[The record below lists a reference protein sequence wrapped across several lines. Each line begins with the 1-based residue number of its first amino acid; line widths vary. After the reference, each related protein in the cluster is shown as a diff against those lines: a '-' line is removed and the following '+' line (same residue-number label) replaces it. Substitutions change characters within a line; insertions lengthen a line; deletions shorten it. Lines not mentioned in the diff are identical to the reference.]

1 MIEKI
6 RSAFEVYRQEMLDD
20 LAALVAIDSS
30 GEGPVKEG
38 MPFGE
43 GPAKAL
49 DCFLKI
55 AQRMGLETDNVDN
68 YAGVVSYGDGE
79 ETVGVLAHLDVVPAG
94 KGWSTD
100 PFTMV
105 IKDGKMYGRGVIDD
119 KGSAIAAL
127 YGLRIIKELG
137 IPLKRGLRLVVGC
150 NEELGSRC
158 MEYYVTHRT
167 PPTLGFTPDA
177 SYPLI
182 HGEKGSFWAKLFFD
196 KEELPILKMEAG
208 EVFNAVPAEC
218 TVILDGSVSVD
229 ALKAS
234 ADKGFAEGY
243 PVTIE
248 KTADGKICML
258 VKGKAAHGSMPYL
271 GVNAIV
277 SAAMILCDA
286 LGEKAGKLLHF
297 AKDVIGRD
305 PYGKTAGVYFKDDN
319 GELTLNLG
327 LLRFEN
333 GEGWLG
339 TDIRFPV
346 TGNGAYAAGLYQAM
360 ADKYSIRAE
369 IPTPSEP
376 HFVPEDSE
384 LVTTLLKVYREVTGE
399 QDAKSVT
406 IGGGT
411 YARHVGKNFVAF
423 GPEFHDQDYHMH
435 DADEFY
441 PLDEYM
447 KHCVICTLGMLSL
460 SKE

>member
-6 RSAFEVYRQEMLDD
+6 RSAFEAHWQEMLDD
-20 LAALVAIDSS
+20 LAAVVAIDSS
-30 GEGPVKEG
+30 GDGPVKEG

-55 AQRMGLETDNVDN
+55 AERMGLETDNVDN

-105 IKDGKMYGRGVIDD
+105 IRDGNMYGRGVIDD

-127 YGLRIIKELG
+127 YGLRIIRDLG
-137 IPLKRGLRLVVGC
+137 IPLKRGLRLVVGT
-150 NEELGSRC
+150 NEELGSKC
-158 MEYYVTHRT
+158 MEYYVAHRQ

-182 HGEKGSFWAKLFFD
+182 HGEKGSFWAKLFFE
-196 KEELPILKMEAG
+196 KEDLPILKMEAG

-218 TVILDGSVSVD
+218 TVILDSSVDMD

-234 ADKGFAEGY
+234 ADKGFSNGY
-243 PVTIE
+243 PVTIA
-248 KTADGKICML
+248 KTDDGKICMV

-346 TGNGAYAAGLYQAM
+346 TGTGAYAAGLYQAM
-360 ADKYSIRAE
+360 ADKYGIRAE

-399 QDAKSVT
+399 QNARSVT

-411 YARHVGKNFVAF
+411 YARHVGKKFVAF
-423 GPEFHDQDYHMH
+423 GPEFNDRDYHMH

-441 PLDEYM
+441 PLDEYL
-447 KHCVICTLGMLSL
+447 KHCVICTMGMLEL
-460 SKE
+460 AK

>member
-1 MIEKI
+1 MIKQI
-6 RSAFEVYRQEMLDD
+6 RKAFDAYQQEMLDD
-20 LAALVAIDSS
+20 LASLIAIDSS

-49 DCFLKI
+49 HEFLKI
-55 AQRMGLETDNVDN
+55 AERMGLKTDNVDN

-100 PFTMV
+100 PFTLT
-105 IKDGKMYGRGVIDD
+105 IKDGNMYGRGVMDD
-119 KGSAIAAL
+119 KGSAVAAL
-127 YGLRIIKELG
+127 YGLRIIRDLN
-137 IPLKRGLRLVVGC
+137 IPLKRGLRLVVGT
-150 NEELGSRC
+150 NEENGSKC
-158 MEYYVTHRT
+158 MEYYATHRE

-177 SYPLI
+177 NYPLI

-196 KEELPILKMEAG
+196 KEDLLILSMEAG

-218 TVILDGSVSVD
+218 TVILDGSVD
-229 ALKAS
+229 INALQAS
-234 ADKGFAEGY
+234 ADKGFSEGY

-248 KTADGKICML
+248 KINDGKIRMV
-258 VKGKAAHGSMPYL
+258 VKGKAAHGSMPEL

-277 SAAMILCDA
+277 SAAMILCDT

-305 PYGKTAGVYFKDDN
+305 PNGKTAGVYFSDEN

-346 TGNGAYAAGLYQAM
+346 TGTGAYAAGLYQAM
-360 ADKYSIRAE
+360 ADKYGIRAE

-376 HFVPEDSE
+376 HFVPQNSE
-384 LVTTLLKVYREVTGE
+384 LVTKLLGVYRDVTGD
-399 QDAKSVT
+399 QNAQSMT

-423 GPEFHDQDYHMH
+423 GPEFGDTDYHMH
-435 DADEFY
+435 NADEFY
-441 PLDEYM
+441 PVEDFM
-447 KHCVICTLGMLSL
+447 KHCVICTMGMLKL
-460 SKE
+460 AE

>member
-6 RSAFEVYRQEMLDD
+6 RNAFENYQQEMLDD

-30 GEGPVKEG
+30 GAGPVKEG

-55 AQRMGLETDNVDN
+55 AERMGLETDNVDN
-68 YAGVVSYGDGE
+68 YAGVVSYGEGK

-94 KGWSTD
+94 KGWTTD
-100 PFTMV
+100 PFKMV

-127 YGLRIIKELG
+127 YGLRIIRDLG
-137 IPLKRGLRLVVGC
+137 IPLKRGLRLVVGT
-150 NEELGSRC
+150 NEELGSAC
-158 MEYYVTHRT
+158 MEYYVAHRE

-196 KEELPILKMEAG
+196 KEDLPILKMEAG

-218 TVILDGSVSVD
+218 TVLLDGSVDID
-229 ALKAS
+229 ALKIS
-234 ADKGFAEGY
+234 ADKGFSEGY

-248 KTADGKICML
+248 KTADGNISML

-305 PYGKTAGVYFKDDN
+305 PNGKTAGVYFKDDN

-346 TGNGAYAAGLYQAM
+346 TGTGAYAAGLYQAM
-360 ADKYSIRAE
+360 ADKYGIRAE

-411 YARHVGKNFVAF
+411 YARHVGKKFVAF
-423 GPEFHDQDYHMH
+423 GPEFNDTDYHMH
-435 DADEFY
+435 NADEFY

-447 KHCVICTLGMLSL
+447 KHCVICTMGMLEL
-460 SKE
+460 AK

>member
-6 RSAFEVYRQEMLDD
+6 RSAFEAHWQEMLDD
-20 LAALVAIDSS
+20 LAAVVAIDSS
-30 GEGPVKEG
+30 GDGPVKEG

-55 AQRMGLETDNVDN
+55 AERIGLETDNVDN

-94 KGWSTD
+94 KGWTTD

-105 IKDGKMYGRGVIDD
+105 IRDGNMYGRGVIDD

-127 YGLRIIKELG
+127 YGLRIIRDLG
-137 IPLKRGLRLVVGC
+137 IPLKRGLRLVVGT
-150 NEELGSRC
+150 NEELGSKC
-158 MEYYVTHRT
+158 MEYYVAHRQ

-196 KEELPILKMEAG
+196 KEDLPILKMEAG

-218 TVILDGSVSVD
+218 TVILDGSVDMD

-234 ADKGFAEGY
+234 ADKGFSNGY
-243 PVTIE
+243 PVTIG
-248 KTADGKICML
+248 KTEDGKICMV

-286 LGEKAGKLLHF
+286 LGEKAGKLLRF

-346 TGNGAYAAGLYQAM
+346 TGTGAYAAGLYQAM
-360 ADKYSIRAE
+360 TDKYGIRAE

-399 QDAKSVT
+399 QDARSVT

-411 YARHVGKNFVAF
+411 YARHVGKKFVAF
-423 GPEFHDQDYHMH
+423 GPEFNDRDYHMH

-447 KHCVICTLGMLSL
+447 KHCVICTMGMLEL
-460 SKE
+460 AK

>member
-6 RSAFEVYRQEMLDD
+6 RSAFEAHWQEMLDD
-20 LAALVAIDSS
+20 LAAVVAIDSS
-30 GEGPVKEG
+30 GDGPVKEG

-55 AQRMGLETDNVDN
+55 AERMGLETDNVDN

-105 IKDGKMYGRGVIDD
+105 IRDGNMYGRGVIDD

-127 YGLRIIKELG
+127 YGLRIIRDLG
-137 IPLKRGLRLVVGC
+137 IPLKRGLRLVVGT
-150 NEELGSRC
+150 NEELGSKC
-158 MEYYVTHRT
+158 MEYYVAHRQ

-182 HGEKGSFWAKLFFD
+182 HGEKGSFWAKLFFE
-196 KEELPILKMEAG
+196 KEDLPILKMEAG

-218 TVILDGSVSVD
+218 TVILDSSVDMD
-229 ALKAS
+229 ALKTS
-234 ADKGFAEGY
+234 ADKGFSNGY
-243 PVTIE
+243 PVTIA
-248 KTADGKICML
+248 KTDDGKICMV

-297 AKDVIGRD
+297 AKNVIGRD

-346 TGNGAYAAGLYQAM
+346 TGTGAYAAGLYQAM
-360 ADKYSIRAE
+360 ADKYGIRAE

-399 QDAKSVT
+399 QDARSVT

-411 YARHVGKNFVAF
+411 YARHVGKKFVAF
-423 GPEFHDQDYHMH
+423 GPEFNDRDYHMH

-447 KHCVICTLGMLSL
+447 KHCVICTMGMLEL
-460 SKE
+460 AK

>member
-6 RSAFEVYRQEMLDD
+6 RKAFETYQQEMLDD

-30 GEGPVKEG
+30 GGEPAGEG

-49 DCFLKI
+49 NCFLKI
-55 AQRMGLETDNVDN
+55 AQRMGFETDNVDN
-68 YAGVVSYGDGE
+68 YAGVVSYGEGE

-94 KGWSTD
+94 KGWTTD
-100 PFTMV
+100 PFKMV
-105 IKDGKMYGRGVIDD
+105 IKDGNIYGRGVIDD
-119 KGSAIAAL
+119 KGSAIASL
-127 YGLRIIKELG
+127 YGMRIIRDLG
-137 IPLKRGLRLVVGC
+137 LPLKRGLRLVVGT

-158 MEYYVTHRT
+158 MEYYVAHRQ

-218 TVILDGSVSVD
+218 TVILDESVD
-229 ALKAS
+229 LNSLKAS
-234 ADKGFAEGY
+234 ADKGFSQGY
-243 PVTIE
+243 PVTIN
-248 KTADGKICML
+248 KCDDGTICM
-258 VKGKAAHGSMPYL
+258 VIKGKAAHGSMPEL
-271 GVNAIV
+271 GINAIV

-297 AKDVIGRD
+297 TRDVLGRENN
-305 PYGKTAGVYFKDDN
+305 GKTAGVYFEDEN
-319 GELTLNLG
+319 GKLTLNLG

-346 TGNGAYAAGLYQAM
+346 TGTGAYAAGLYQAM
-360 ADKYSIRAE
+360 ADKYGIRAE

-384 LVTTLLKVYREVTGE
+384 LVTKLLSVYREVTGE
-399 QDAKSVT
+399 QDAKSLT

-411 YARHVGKNFVAF
+411 YARHVGKKFVAF
-423 GPEFHDQDYHMH
+423 GPEFGDTDYHMH
-435 DADEFY
+435 NADEFY

-447 KHCVICTLGMLSL
+447 KHCVICTMGMLRL
-460 SKE
+460 AE

>member
-6 RSAFEVYRQEMLDD
+6 RNAFAACQQEMLDD

-30 GEGPVKEG
+30 GEEPAEG

-49 DCFLKI
+49 NLFLQI
-55 AQRMGLETDNVDN
+55 AGRMGLETDNVDN
-68 YAGVVSYGDGE
+68 YAGVVSYGTGS
-79 ETVGVLAHLDVVPAG
+79 ETVGILAHLDVVPAG
-94 KGWSTD
+94 KGWTTD
-100 PFTMV
+100 PFKLT
-105 IKDGKMYGRGVIDD
+105 IKDQKMYGRGVIDD

-127 YGLRIIKELG
+127 YGMRIIRDLG
-137 IPLKRGLRLVVGC
+137 IPLKRGLRLVVGT

-158 MEYYVTHRT
+158 MEYYVAHRE

-182 HGEKGSFWAKLFFD
+182 HGEKGSFWAKLFFE

-218 TVILDGSVSVD
+218 EVLLDSSVD
-229 ALKAS
+229 MQKLQDS
-234 ADKGFAEGY
+234 ADKGFSEGY
-243 PVTIE
+243 PVTIT
-248 KTADGKICML
+248 KLDDGTIRML
-258 VKGKAAHGSMPYL
+258 VKGKAAHGSMPEL

-286 LGEKAGKLLHF
+286 LGDKAGKLLFF
-297 AKDVIGRD
+297 ARDVIGRD
-305 PYGKTAGVYFKDDN
+305 PNGKTAGVYFKDEN

-346 TGNGAYAAGLYQAM
+346 TGTGAYAVSLYQAM
-360 ADKYSIRAE
+360 ADRYGIRTE
-369 IPTPSEP
+369 IPVPSEP

-384 LVTTLLKVYREVTGE
+384 LVTKLLKVYRDVTGE
-399 QDAKSVT
+399 SDAKSCT

-411 YARHVGKNFVAF
+411 YARHVGKKFVAF
-423 GPEFHDQDYHMH
+423 GPEFGDTDYHMH
-435 DADEFY
+435 NADEFY
-441 PLDEYM
+441 PLDDFM
-447 KHCVICTLGMLSL
+447 KHCVICTMGMLEL
-460 SKE
+460 AA

>member
-6 RSAFEVYRQEMLDD
+6 RKAFENYQQEMLDD
-20 LAALVAIDSS
+20 LAALIAIDSS
-30 GEGPVKEG
+30 GEEPSGEG

-55 AQRMGLETDNVDN
+55 ARRMDFETDNVDN
-68 YAGVVSYGDGE
+68 YAGVVSYGDGK

-94 KGWSTD
+94 KGWTTD
-100 PFTMV
+100 PFEMV
-105 IKDGKMYGRGVIDD
+105 IRDGNMYGRGVIDD
-119 KGSAIAAL
+119 KGSAVAAL
-127 YGLRIIKELG
+127 YGLRIIRDLG
-137 IPLKRGLRLVVGC
+137 IPLKRGLQLIVGT
-150 NEELGSRC
+150 NEENGSKC
-158 MEYYVTHRT
+158 MEYYVTHRQ

-182 HGEKGSFWAKLFFD
+182 HGEKGSFWAKMFFD

-218 TVILDGSVSVD
+218 TVILDGSVDIDV
-229 ALKAS
+229 LQAS
-234 ADKGFAEGY
+234 ADKGFSEGY
-243 PVTIE
+243 PVTIQ
-248 KTADGKICML
+248 KTPEGNICMV

-297 AKDVIGRD
+297 VRDVIGRD

-339 TDIRFPV
+339 IDIRFPV
-346 TGNGAYAAGLYQAM
+346 TGTGAYAAGLFHAM
-360 ADKYSIRAE
+360 ADKYGVRVQ

-384 LVTTLLKVYREVTGE
+384 LVTTLLQVYRDVTGE
-399 QDAKSVT
+399 QNAGSMT

-411 YARHVGKNFVAF
+411 YARHVGKKIVAF
-423 GPEFHDQDYHMH
+423 GPEFGDTDYHMH
-435 DADEFY
+435 NADEFY
-441 PLDEYM
+441 PLEEYM
-447 KHCVICTLGMLSL
+447 KHCVICTMGMLRL
-460 SKE
+460 AE

>member
-6 RSAFEVYRQEMLDD
+6 RSAFEAHWQEMLDD
-20 LAALVAIDSS
+20 LAAVVAIDSS
-30 GEGPVKEG
+30 GDGPVKEG

-55 AQRMGLETDNVDN
+55 AARMGLETDNVDN

-94 KGWSTD
+94 KGWTTD

-105 IKDGKMYGRGVIDD
+105 IRDGNMYGRGVIDD

-127 YGLRIIKELG
+127 YGLRIIRDLG
-137 IPLKRGLRLVVGC
+137 IPLKRGLRLVVGT
-150 NEELGSRC
+150 NEELGSKC
-158 MEYYVTHRT
+158 MEYYVAHRQ

-182 HGEKGSFWAKLFFD
+182 HGEKGSFWAKLFFE
-196 KEELPILKMEAG
+196 KEDLPILKMEAG

-218 TVILDGSVSVD
+218 TVILDSSIDMD

-234 ADKGFAEGY
+234 ADKGFSNGY
-243 PVTIE
+243 PVTIA
-248 KTADGKICML
+248 KTDDGKICMV

-346 TGNGAYAAGLYQAM
+346 TGTGAYAAGLYQAM
-360 ADKYSIRAE
+360 ADKYGIRAE

-399 QDAKSVT
+399 QDARSVT

-411 YARHVGKNFVAF
+411 YARHVGKKFVAF
-423 GPEFHDQDYHMH
+423 GPEFNDRDYHMH

-447 KHCVICTLGMLSL
+447 KHCVICTMGMLEL
-460 SKE
+460 AK

>member
-6 RSAFEVYRQEMLDD
+6 RNAFEAHWQEMLDD
-20 LAALVAIDSS
+20 LAAVVAIDSS
-30 GEGPVKEG
+30 GDGPVKEG

-55 AQRMGLETDNVDN
+55 AERMGLETDNVDN

-94 KGWSTD
+94 KGWTTD

-105 IKDGKMYGRGVIDD
+105 IRDGNMYGRGVIDD

-127 YGLRIIKELG
+127 YGLRIIRDLG
-137 IPLKRGLRLVVGC
+137 IPLKRGLRLVVGT
-150 NEELGSRC
+150 NEELGSKC
-158 MEYYVTHRT
+158 MEYYVAHRQ

-196 KEELPILKMEAG
+196 KEDLPILKMEAG

-218 TVILDGSVSVD
+218 TVILDSSVDMD

-234 ADKGFAEGY
+234 ADKGFSNGY
-243 PVTIE
+243 PVTIA
-248 KTADGKICML
+248 KTEDGKICMV

-271 GVNAIV
+271 GVNAII

-286 LGEKAGKLLHF
+286 LGEKAGKLLRF

-346 TGNGAYAAGLYQAM
+346 TGTGAYAAGLYQAM
-360 ADKYSIRAE
+360 ADKYGIRAE

-411 YARHVGKNFVAF
+411 YARHVGKKFVAF
-423 GPEFHDQDYHMH
+423 GPEFNDRDYHMH

-447 KHCVICTLGMLSL
+447 KHCVICTMGMLEL
-460 SKE
+460 AK

>member
-6 RSAFEVYRQEMLDD
+6 RSAFEAYQQEMLDD
-20 LAALVAIDSS
+20 LAAVIAIDSS
-30 GEGPVKEG
+30 GEGPVREG

-55 AQRMGLETDNVDN
+55 AERMGLETDNVDN

-158 MEYYVTHRT
+158 MEYYVAHRT

-218 TVILDGSVSVD
+218 EVLLDGSVDLS
-229 ALKAS
+229 ALQAS
-234 ADKGFAEGY
+234 AEKGFAEGY

-248 KTADGKICML
+248 KNDDGTVCML

-346 TGNGAYAAGLYQAM
+346 TGTGAYAAGLYQAM
-360 ADKYSIRAE
+360 ADKYGIRAE

-399 QDAKSVT
+399 QDAKSMT

-411 YARHVGKNFVAF
+411 YARHVGKKFVAF
-423 GPEFHDQDYHMH
+423 GPEFNNTDYHMH
-435 DADEFY
+435 NADEFY
-441 PLDEYM
+441 PLDEYT
-447 KHCVICTLGMLSL
+447 KHCVICTMGMLEL
-460 SKE
+460 AR

>member
-1 MIEKI
+1 MKEKI
-6 RSAFEVYRQEMLDD
+6 RSAFESYRDEMLSD
-20 LAALVAIDSS
+20 LAAIVAIDSS
-30 GEGPVKEG
+30 GGEPKPGA
-38 MPFGE
+38 PFGE
-43 GPAKAL
+43 GPAEAL
-49 DCFLKI
+49 NTFLKM
-55 AQRMGLETDNVDN
+55 AERMGFETDNVDN
-68 YAGVVSYGDGE
+68 YAGTVSLGSGE

-94 KGWSTD
+94 KGWETD
-100 PFTMV
+100 PFRMT

-127 YGLRIIKELG
+127 YGMRIIRDLG
-137 IPLKRGLRLVVGC
+137 LPLKRGIRLVVGT
-150 NEELGSRC
+150 NEEQGSKC
-158 MEYYVTHRT
+158 MEYYVAHRE

-208 EVFNAVPAEC
+208 EAFNAVPSEC
-218 TVILDGSVSVD
+218 EVFLDGSVD
-229 ALKAS
+229 IDTLKAS
-234 ADKGFAEGY
+234 AGKGFSEGY

-248 KTADGKICML
+248 KTDDGKIRML
-258 VKGKAAHGSMPYL
+258 VKGLAAHGSMPYL
-271 GVNAIV
+271 GVNAAV

-286 LGEKAGKLLHF
+286 LGEKAGKMLHF
-297 AKDVIGRD
+297 TRDVIGRD
-305 PYGKTAGVYFKDDN
+305 PYGKTAGVFFEDEN
-319 GELTLNLG
+319 GVLTLNLG

-346 TGNGAYAAGLYQAM
+346 TGTGAYATGLYRAM
-360 ADKYSIRAE
+360 AEKYGIRAE

-384 LVTTLLKVYREVTGE
+384 LVTKLLNVYREVTGE
-399 QDAKSVT
+399 KDAKSCT

-411 YARHVGKNFVAF
+411 YARHVGKKFVAF
-423 GPEFHDQDYHMH
+423 GPEFGDQDYCMH
-435 DADEFY
+435 NANEWY

-447 KHCVICTLGMLSL
+447 KHCVICTMAMLEL
-460 SKE
+460 AK

>member
-6 RSAFEVYRQEMLDD
+6 RSAFEAHWQEMLDD
-20 LAALVAIDSS
+20 LAAVVAIDSS
-30 GEGPVKEG
+30 GDGPVKEG

-55 AQRMGLETDNVDN
+55 AERMGLETDNVDN

-105 IKDGKMYGRGVIDD
+105 IRDGNMYGRGVIDD

-127 YGLRIIKELG
+127 YGLRIIRDLG
-137 IPLKRGLRLVVGC
+137 IPLKRGLRLVVGT
-150 NEELGSRC
+150 NEELGSKC
-158 MEYYVTHRT
+158 MEYYVAHRQ

-196 KEELPILKMEAG
+196 KEDLPILKMEAG

-218 TVILDGSVSVD
+218 TVILDGSVD
-229 ALKAS
+229 MDMLKAS
-234 ADKGFAEGY
+234 ADKGFSNGY
-243 PVTIE
+243 PVIIA
-248 KTADGKICML
+248 KTEDGKICMV

-346 TGNGAYAAGLYQAM
+346 TGTGAYAAGLYQAM
-360 ADKYSIRAE
+360 ADKYGIRAE

-399 QDAKSVT
+399 QDARSVT

-411 YARHVGKNFVAF
+411 YARHVGKKFVAF
-423 GPEFHDQDYHMH
+423 GPEFNDRDYHMH

-447 KHCVICTLGMLSL
+447 KHCVICTMGMLEL
-460 SKE
+460 AK

>member
-6 RSAFEVYRQEMLDD
+6 RSAFEAHWQEMLDD
-20 LAALVAIDSS
+20 LAAVVAIDSS
-30 GEGPVKEG
+30 GNGPVKEG

-55 AQRMGLETDNVDN
+55 AERMGLETDNVDN

-94 KGWSTD
+94 KGWTTD

-105 IKDGKMYGRGVIDD
+105 IRDGNMYGRGVIDD

-127 YGLRIIKELG
+127 YGLRIIRDLG
-137 IPLKRGLRLVVGC
+137 IPLRRGLRLVVGT
-150 NEELGSRC
+150 NEELGSKC
-158 MEYYVTHRT
+158 MEYYVAHRQ

-196 KEELPILKMEAG
+196 KEDLPILKMEAG

-218 TVILDGSVSVD
+218 TVILDGSVDMDV
-229 ALKAS
+229 LKAS
-234 ADKGFAEGY
+234 ADKGFSNGY
-243 PVTIE
+243 PVTIA
-248 KTADGKICML
+248 KTEDGKICMV

-286 LGEKAGKLLHF
+286 LGEKAGKLLRF

-305 PYGKTAGVYFKDDN
+305 PYGKTAGVYFRDDN

-346 TGNGAYAAGLYQAM
+346 TGTGAYATGLYQAM
-360 ADKYSIRAE
+360 ADKYGIRAE
-369 IPTPSEP
+369 IPTSSEP

-411 YARHVGKNFVAF
+411 YARHVGKKFVAF
-423 GPEFHDQDYHMH
+423 GPEFNDRDYHMH

-447 KHCVICTLGMLSL
+447 KHCVICTMGMLEL
-460 SKE
+460 AK

>member
-6 RSAFEVYRQEMLDD
+6 RSAFEAHWQEMLDD
-20 LAALVAIDSS
+20 LAAVVAIDSS
-30 GEGPVKEG
+30 GAGPVKEG

-55 AQRMGLETDNVDN
+55 AERMGLETDNVDN

-94 KGWSTD
+94 KGRTTD

-105 IKDGKMYGRGVIDD
+105 IRDGNMYGRGVIDD

-127 YGLRIIKELG
+127 YGLRIIRDLG
-137 IPLKRGLRLVVGC
+137 IPLKRGLRLVVGT
-150 NEELGSRC
+150 NEELGSKC
-158 MEYYVTHRT
+158 MEYYVAHRQ

-196 KEELPILKMEAG
+196 REDLPILKMEAG

-218 TVILDGSVSVD
+218 TVILDGSVDMD

-234 ADKGFAEGY
+234 ADKGFSNGY
-243 PVTIE
+243 PVTIT
-248 KTADGKICML
+248 KTEDGKICMV

-346 TGNGAYAAGLYQAM
+346 TGTGAYAAGLYQAM
-360 ADKYSIRAE
+360 ADKYGIRAD

-399 QDAKSVT
+399 QDARSVT

-411 YARHVGKNFVAF
+411 YARHVGKKFVAF
-423 GPEFHDQDYHMH
+423 GPEFNDRDYHMH

-447 KHCVICTLGMLSL
+447 KHCVICAMGMLEL
-460 SKE
+460 AK

>member
-1 MIEKI
+1 MKEKI
-6 RSAFEVYRQEMLDD
+6 RSAFESYRDEMLSD
-20 LAALVAIDSS
+20 LAAIVAIDSS
-30 GEGPVKEG
+30 GGEPKPGA
-38 MPFGE
+38 PFGE
-43 GPAKAL
+43 GPAEAL
-49 DCFLKI
+49 NTFLKM
-55 AQRMGLETDNVDN
+55 AERMGFETDNVDN
-68 YAGVVSYGDGE
+68 YAGTVSLGSGE

-94 KGWSTD
+94 KGWETD
-100 PFTMV
+100 PFRMT

-127 YGLRIIKELG
+127 YGMRIIRDLG
-137 IPLKRGLRLVVGC
+137 LPLKRGIRLVVGT
-150 NEELGSRC
+150 NEEQGSKC
-158 MEYYVTHRT
+158 MEYYVAHRE

-208 EVFNAVPAEC
+208 EAFNAVPSEC
-218 TVILDGSVSVD
+218 EVFLDGSVD
-229 ALKAS
+229 IDTLKAS
-234 ADKGFAEGY
+234 AGKGFSEGY

-248 KTADGKICML
+248 KTDDGKIRML
-258 VKGKAAHGSMPYL
+258 VKGLAAHGSMPYL
-271 GVNAIV
+271 GVNAAV

-286 LGEKAGKLLHF
+286 LGEKAGKMLHF
-297 AKDVIGRD
+297 TRDVIGRD
-305 PYGKTAGVYFKDDN
+305 PYGKTAGVFFEDEN
-319 GELTLNLG
+319 GVLTLNLG

-346 TGNGAYAAGLYQAM
+346 TGTGAYATGLYRAM
-360 ADKYSIRAE
+360 AEKYCIRAE

-384 LVTTLLKVYREVTGE
+384 LVTKLLNVYREVTGE
-399 QDAKSVT
+399 KDAKSCT

-411 YARHVGKNFVAF
+411 YARHVGKKFVAF
-423 GPEFHDQDYHMH
+423 GPEFGDQDYCMH
-435 DADEFY
+435 NANEWY

-447 KHCVICTLGMLSL
+447 KHCVICTMAMLEL
-460 SKE
+460 AK

>member
-1 MIEKI
+1 MIDKI
-6 RSAFEVYRQEMLDD
+6 RNAFEAHWQEMLDD
-20 LAALVAIDSS
+20 LAAVVAIDSS
-30 GEGPVKEG
+30 GDGPVKEG

-49 DCFLKI
+49 NCFLKI
-55 AQRMGLETDNVDN
+55 AERMGLETDNVDN

-94 KGWSTD
+94 KGWTTD

-105 IKDGKMYGRGVIDD
+105 IRDGNMYGRGVIDD

-127 YGLRIIKELG
+127 YGLRIIRDLG
-137 IPLKRGLRLVVGC
+137 IPLKRGLRLVVGT
-150 NEELGSRC
+150 NEELGSKC
-158 MEYYVTHRT
+158 MEYYVAHRQ

-196 KEELPILKMEAG
+196 KEYLPILKMEAG

-218 TVILDGSVSVD
+218 TVILDGSVDMD

-234 ADKGFAEGY
+234 ADKGFSNGY
-243 PVTIE
+243 PVTIT
-248 KTADGKICML
+248 KTEDGKICMV

-297 AKDVIGRD
+297 TKDVIGRD

-346 TGNGAYAAGLYQAM
+346 TGTGAYAAGLYQAM
-360 ADKYSIRAE
+360 ADKYGIRAE

-399 QDAKSVT
+399 QDARSVT

-411 YARHVGKNFVAF
+411 YARHVGKKFVAF
-423 GPEFHDQDYHMH
+423 GPEFNDRDYHMH

-447 KHCVICTLGMLSL
+447 KHCVICTMGMLEL
-460 SKE
+460 AK

>member
-6 RSAFEVYRQEMLDD
+6 RNAFEACQQEILDD

-30 GEGPVKEG
+30 GETPAEG

-49 DCFLKI
+49 NCFLQM
-55 AQRMGLETDNVDN
+55 ADRMGLETDNVDN
-68 YAGVVSYGDGE
+68 YAGVVSYGDGS

-94 KGWSTD
+94 KGWTTD
-100 PFTMV
+100 PFQLT

-119 KGSAIAAL
+119 KGSAVAAL
-127 YGLRIIKELG
+127 YGIRIIRDLG
-137 IPLKRGLRLVVGC
+137 IPLKRGLRLVVGT

-158 MEYYVTHRT
+158 MEYYVAHRE

-196 KEELPILKMEAG
+196 KEDLPILKMEAG

-218 TVILDGSVSVD
+218 EVLLDS
-229 ALKAS
+229 S
-234 ADKGFAEGY
+234 ADIRKLQESAGKGFSEGY
-243 PVTIE
+243 PVTITE
-248 KTADGKICML
+248 LDDGRIRMV
-258 VKGKAAHGSMPYL
+258 VKGKAAHGSMPEL
-271 GVNAIV
+271 GINAIV

-297 AKDVIGRD
+297 VRDVIGRD
-305 PYGKTAGVYFKDDN
+305 PNGKTAGVYFKDEN

-346 TGNGAYAAGLYQAM
+346 TGTGKYAVSLYQAM
-360 ADKYSIRAE
+360 ADKYGIRAE
-369 IPTPSEP
+369 IPVPSEP

-384 LVTTLLKVYREVTGE
+384 LVTKLLKVYREVTGE
-399 QDAKSVT
+399 TEAKSCT

-411 YARHVGKNFVAF
+411 YARHVGKKFVAF
-423 GPEFHDQDYHMH
+423 GPEFNDTDYRMH
-435 DADEFY
+435 NADEYY
-441 PLDEYM
+441 PLDEYL
-447 KHCVICTLGMLSL
+447 KHCVICTMGMLEL
-460 SKE
+460 AV

>member
-6 RSAFEVYRQEMLDD
+6 RSAFEAYQQEMMDD

-30 GEGPVKEG
+30 GEGPAKEG

-49 DCFLKI
+49 DCFLKT
-55 AQRMGLETDNVDN
+55 AERMGFETDNVDN
-68 YAGVVSYGDGE
+68 YAGVVSFGDGE

-94 KGWSTD
+94 KGWTTD
-100 PFTMV
+100 PFTLT
-105 IKDGKMYGRGVIDD
+105 IKDGNMYGRGVIDD
-119 KGSAIAAL
+119 KGPAIAAL
-127 YGLRIIKELG
+127 YGLRIIRDLG
-137 IPLKRGLRLVVGC
+137 IPVKRGLRLIVGT
-150 NEELGSRC
+150 NEELGSKC
-158 MEYYVTHRT
+158 MEYYVAHRQ

-182 HGEKGSFWAKLFFD
+182 CGEKGSFWGKLLFD
-196 KEELPILKMEAG
+196 QENLPILKMEAG

-218 TVILDGSVSVD
+218 TVILDGSVD
-229 ALKAS
+229 IDCLKAS
-234 ADKGFAEGY
+234 VDRGFSEGY
-243 PVTIE
+243 SVSVE
-248 KTADGKICML
+248 KMDDGNIRMI

-271 GVNAIV
+271 GVNAVV

-286 LGEKAGKLLHF
+286 LGERAGKLLHF

-305 PYGKTAGVYFKDDN
+305 PYGKTAGVYFKDDE

-346 TGNGAYAAGLYQAM
+346 TGTGAYAAGLYQAM
-360 ADKYSIRAE
+360 AEKYGIRAD
-369 IPTPSEP
+369 IPVPSEP
-376 HFVPEDSE
+376 HFVSRESE
-384 LVTTLLKVYREVTGE
+384 LVTTLLKVYKDVTGE
-399 QDAKSVT
+399 QDAKPLT

-411 YARHVGKNFVAF
+411 YARHVGKNIVAF
-423 GPEFHDQDYHMH
+423 GPEFGDTDYHMH
-435 DADEFY
+435 NADEFY
-441 PLDEYM
+441 PLEEYM
-447 KHCVICTLGMLSL
+447 KHCVLCTMAMMELA
-460 SKE
+460 K